1 MPTRFDASGQTD
13 RLRRS
18 QMFIV
23 EQTPPKM
30 DIVVRSDGVAP
41 YHDKIKR
48 DDHEL

>member
-1 MPTRFDASGQTD
+1 
-13 RLRRS
+13 
-18 QMFIV
+18 MFIV
-23 EQTPPKM
+23 EQPPKT